1 MVTWWQAI
9 LLGLVQGLTEF
20 IPVSSSAHLNITHWL
35 LGQDRNLTFD
45 VLLHIGT
52 LFALVFYFRH
62 DWVELL
68 RNPAQVKLRNLVILA
83 CIPAVIAGLLL
94 RDAEE
99 KLPIFVNPL
108 FNATMLIVMGLLLG
122 WADKVGSKER
132 ALEDVNLTDA
142 LVIGCSQA
150 LALVPGVSRSGSTIT
165 FGLFRRLT
173 REAAARFSFLMS
185 VPITLGAT
193 IFEARALFEP
203 NAFASLKASP
213 GIMLLGIVASALSG
227 FWAIGFL
234 LNYLKTKSVTL
245 FVVWRI
251 VVALLVFVVYFLTGG
266 GPQPA
271 SNTKVKATG
280 TETTSLIVPAKMT
293 MLSPSINP
301 LSGAAEN

>member
-68 RNPAQVKLRNLVILA
+68 RNPAQAKLRNLVLIA
-83 CIPAVIAGLLL
+83 CVPAAIIGYKL
-94 RDAEE
+94 RHLEE
-99 KLPIFVNPL
+99 DNLFFVDPR

-203 NAFASLKASP
+203 NAFDALKASP

-251 VVALLVFVVYFLTGG
+251 VVALLVFAVYFLTD

-271 SNTKVKATG
+271 NNTTVEEAG
-280 TETTSLIVPAKMT
+280 TETTSLIMPAKTT
-293 MLSPSINP
+293 MLPPSTNP

>member
-9 LLGLVQGLTEF
+9 LLGLIQGLTEF

-52 LFALVFYFRH
+52 LIALVFYFWS

-68 RNPAQVKLRNLVILA
+68 RNPAQAKLRNLVFLA
-83 CIPAVIAGLLL
+83 CVPAVVVGLLL

-99 KLPIFVNPL
+99 KLPIFVDVR
-108 FNATMLIVMGLLLG
+108 FNAAMLIVMALVLG
-122 WADKVGSKER
+122 WADAIGRKER
-132 ALEDVNLTDA
+132 LLEDVNLPDA
-142 LVIGCSQA
+142 VIIGCSQA
-150 LALVPGVSRSGSTIT
+150 LALVPGVSRSGATIT

-193 IFEARALFEP
+193 VFEARALLKP
-203 NAFASLKASP
+203 GAFAALDASP
-213 GIMLLGIVASALSG
+213 GVMLLGIIASALSG

-245 FVVWRI
+245 FVFWRI
-251 VVALLVFVVYFLTGG
+251 AVAILVFVVYYTTGG
-266 GPQPA
+266 GPKPIT
-271 SNTKVKATG
+271 SNAEAANAAK
-280 TETTSLIVPAKMT
+280 VPANAIV
-293 MLSPSINP
+293 LSSSISQQN
-301 LSGAAEN
+301 